1 MTNGDK
7 TPRTPH
13 QTALKHTQYHA
24 AAITLVSEWEV
35 FMSKKMMLNING
47 ADKLVTVDPKE
58 TLANTLRAMGLT
70 GVKVGCEKGQCGLC
84 SVLLNG
90 KVVRSCVR
98 KMAKVPE
105 FSNIVTIEGVGAPE
119 NLHPLQLAWIVH
131 GGVQC
136 GICTPGFIVSA
147 KGLLDTNPSPTRED
161 VRDWFQKHRNA
172 CRCTGYKQLVD
183 AVMSAAKVLRGEMTM
198 EELSF
203 NLPAD
208 QRIYNTYFPKPTAL
222 AKVTGACDYGA
233 DINQKLS
240 FDHLHLGL
248 AHARVSHANILSV
261 DTSEAEKM
269 PGVHRVITAKDI
281 KGTNHINGLCAY
293 PTNKSDGFE
302 RCIIND
308 EKVFQ
313 YGDVLAVVAA
323 DTEKHARAA
332 ADKVKVDL
340 EVLPAYLDGLS
351 AVSDDALEIHPGV
364 PNLFNEMPCI
374 KGEET
379 RPIMESAPYVVE
391 GAFFVQRQPH
401 LVLEPGVGLAYLDED
416 GVLTVQGKSQFLQ
429 AVPLMAADAVGYPA
443 DKIRAIDNP
452 VGGSFGSTMSPINDA
467 ILLACALI
475 LEKPVCLRLDYAQ
488 QSFFSGKRSTGYYNL
503 KFAADEKGMLQGME
517 YDFLFDHGAYHDG
530 TSDPL
535 IEKGFRWCAGGL
547 HVPNIRGVG
556 RICASNH
563 AFGTAFRAFGS
574 PQALMA
580 SESLIDMLAE
590 KIGMDPLEIRY
601 RNTYRPGST
610 MTSGCE
616 MDVHPFPKLLEMMR
630 PKYKAALERAKQ
642 ESTPEKKRGVGLAL
656 GMYDSTFAAHD
667 FAEVDLELN
676 PDNTVTVYAGW
687 HDMGQGADAGALCL
701 AHEALRPLGLK
712 PEQIRLVLN
721 DTALV
726 PFLGA
731 AAGSRSHYMG
741 GKAIING
748 AEQLLEAMRKEDGDY
763 RTYDEMTAENIPLKY
778 RGAAGTSAY
787 STPCDINTMQG
798 DPNPTHT
805 YGVFM
810 SEVEVDMKT
819 GKTRVVKVTLHAD
832 FGVLGSR
839 LAVDGQ
845 MYGGI
850 AQGIGLALSEDFVDP
865 AKDVSLAAQ
874 GFPYIKDIP
883 DDIELEYTETPRP
896 SGPFGS
902 CGCAELSLTAGHVAI
917 VNAIYNATG
926 VRIFELPATPDKV
939 LAGIKTLENGG
950 AVTSP
955 GKYNLG
961 SEMYEKLAEL
971 RANTT
976 SPKDGRA

>member
-1 MTNGDK
+1 M
-7 TPRTPH
+7 
-13 QTALKHTQYHA
+13 
-24 AAITLVSEWEV
+24 
-35 FMSKKMMLNING
+35 MKKMILNING
-47 ADKLVTVDPKE
+47 ADKLVTIDPE
-58 TLANTLRAMGLT
+58 ESLANTLRAMGLT
-70 GVKVGCEKGQCGLC
+70 GTKIGCATGQCGLC
-84 SVLLNG
+84 SVLLDG
-90 KVVRSCVR
+90 KVVRSCAR
-98 KMAKVPE
+98 KMAKVAE
-105 FSNIVTIEGVGAPE
+105 GCKIVTIEGIGTPE

-147 KGLLDTNPSPTRED
+147 KGLLDSNPSPTRED

-183 AVMSAAKVLRGEMTM
+183 AVMDAARVLRGEMTM
-198 EELSF
+198 DALAF
-203 NLPAD
+203 KLPAD
-208 QRIYNTYFPKPTAL
+208 QRLYNTYFPKPTAL
-222 AKVTGACDYGA
+222 AKVTGTCDYGA
-233 DINQKLS
+233 DINEKLS
-240 FDHLHLGL
+240 GDHLHLGL
-248 AHARVSHANILSV
+248 VHARVSHANILSV

-269 PGVHRVITAKDI
+269 PGVYRVLTAKDI
-281 KGTNHINGLCAY
+281 KGTNHINGLCSY

-308 EKVFQ
+308 EKVHQ

-332 ADKVKVDL
+332 ADKVKFELD
-340 EVLPAYLDGLS
+340 VLPAYMDGVS
-351 AVSDDALEIHPGV
+351 AVADDALQIHPGT
-364 PNLFNEMPCI
+364 PNLFNEMPCV

-379 RPIMESAPYVVE
+379 EPIMASAPHVVE
-391 GAFFVQRQPH
+391 GSFFVQRQPH
-401 LVLEPGVGLAYLDED
+401 LVLEPGVGLAYMGED
-416 GVLTVQGKSQFLQ
+416 GMLTVQTKSQFLQ
-429 AVPLMAADAVGYPA
+429 AVPLMVADAVGYPP
-443 DKIRAIDNP
+443 DKIRVIGNP
-452 VGGSFGSTMSPINDA
+452 VGGSFGSTMSPILDA
-467 ILLACALI
+467 ILLASTLI

-488 QSFFSGKRSTGYYNL
+488 QSFFSGKRSTGFFNL
-503 KFAADEKGMLQGME
+503 KFAADDKGMLQAME

-547 HVPNIRGVG
+547 NVPNIRGVG

-601 RNTYRPGST
+601 QNTYHPGTT

-616 MDVHPFPKLLEMMR
+616 MDVHPFPKLLTMMR
-630 PKYKAALERAKQ
+630 PKYKAALERARK
-642 ESTPEKKRGVGLAL
+642 ESTPDKKRGVGLAL

-676 PDNTVTVYAGW
+676 PDNTVTLYAGW

-701 AHEALRPLGLK
+701 AHEALRPLGLA

-741 GKAIING
+741 GKAIANG
-748 AEQLLEAMRKEDGDY
+748 AEQLLDAMRKAEGGF
-763 RTYDEMTAENIPLKY
+763 RTYEEMAAENIPLKY
-778 RGAAGTSAY
+778 RGTASTTDI
-787 STPCDINTMQG
+787 STPCDVNTMQG

-832 FGVLGSR
+832 FGTLGSK
-839 LAVDGQ
+839 LVVDGQ

-865 AKDVSLAAQ
+865 GKDISLVAQ
-874 GFPYIKDIP
+874 GFPFIKDIP

-917 VNAIYNATG
+917 VNAIHNATG

-939 LAGIKTLENGG
+939 LAGIKTLAEGG
-950 AVTSP
+950 SITP
-955 GKYNLG
+955 PEKYFLG
-961 SEMYEKLAEL
+961 SEMHEKLAEL
-971 RANTT
+971 RANPVL
-976 SPKDGRA
+976 PKEGQL